1 MIKHLL
7 IAIMATLPFALFSCE
22 SDSDDHDDGIDDS
35 ASIVLSSDSVIFS
48 KSGGTAEVKITTNA
62 SPISAVSKDDWL
74 TVVSLSAGEPSVLTL
89 KANTHE
95 GYSERRSMVTLTCG
109 QTTKDIIVTQEPADL
124 LIPDESTKIN
134 GVLQP
139 IRPNWEGVRIN
150 VNYQT
155 NGDPKV
161 TYPWW
166 VKEVAMEKK
175 DGYEVNRK
183 FDVLGNYGKERK
195 GGIKFTLGEETFTV
209 QIEQGKTVFKF
220 DDVNKSANDVAS
232 EFRCGW
238 TFTGCGSASLVSDF
252 EEELVDSVLAAGIN
266 VIRVPFLIDSASL
279 DVALAN
285 LKKTVEAITARK
297 VNEESAFAIVSLSNN
312 NLRDLTTWDSAHIF
326 RDYDIIWSRI
336 ADALAQYDYH
346 VLFEAYDQIPNT
358 GNHTDVVL
366 YSRLNQIFVDAVRH
380 TGANNFKRCLII
392 PGGSQESGVYVQMPT
407 DEENTD
413 RLMTSFSFFRPADYV
428 LPNFT
433 KRYWGAEYEQ
443 ETTDWSNTF
452 TENDIKT
459 AFSYVHSKL
468 WRVPILLNSFGTV
481 AHGDKEDNH
490 YSDCEA
496 RYVRF
501 VAETAKEESFT
512 PIIYDDGVCGNGS
525 FGIFNS
531 DKGKK
536 RTERRQYIKSYIEGC
551 GYQYAQ

>member
-35 ASIVLSSDSVIFS
+35 ASIVLSSDSVTFS

-139 IRPNWEGVRIN
+139 IRPNWEGVKIN
-150 VNYQT
+150 VNYKT

-209 QIEQGKTVFKF
+209 QIEQGKT
-220 DDVNKSANDVAS
+220 
-232 EFRCGW
+232 
-238 TFTGCGSASLVSDF
+238 
-252 EEELVDSVLAAGIN
+252 
-266 VIRVPFLIDSASL
+266 
-279 DVALAN
+279 
-285 LKKTVEAITARK
+285 
-297 VNEESAFAIVSLSNN
+297 
-312 NLRDLTTWDSAHIF
+312 
-326 RDYDIIWSRI
+326 
-336 ADALAQYDYH
+336 
-346 VLFEAYDQIPNT
+346 
-358 GNHTDVVL
+358 
-366 YSRLNQIFVDAVRH
+366 
-380 TGANNFKRCLII
+380 
-392 PGGSQESGVYVQMPT
+392 
-407 DEENTD
+407 
-413 RLMTSFSFFRPADYV
+413 
-428 LPNFT
+428 
-433 KRYWGAEYEQ
+433 
-443 ETTDWSNTF
+443 
-452 TENDIKT
+452 
-459 AFSYVHSKL
+459 
-468 WRVPILLNSFGTV
+468 
-481 AHGDKEDNH
+481 
-490 YSDCEA
+490 
-496 RYVRF
+496 
-501 VAETAKEESFT
+501 
-512 PIIYDDGVCGNGS
+512 
-525 FGIFNS
+525 
-531 DKGKK
+531 
-536 RTERRQYIKSYIEGC
+536 
-551 GYQYAQ
+551 